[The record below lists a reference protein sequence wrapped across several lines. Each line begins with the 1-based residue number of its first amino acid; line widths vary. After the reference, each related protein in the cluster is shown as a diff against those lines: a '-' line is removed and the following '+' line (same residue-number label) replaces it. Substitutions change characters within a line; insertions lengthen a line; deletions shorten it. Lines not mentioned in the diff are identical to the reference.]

1 MFRQIRQ
8 LVVLGFA
15 VSIATPLFAQTPK
28 KYALL
33 VAVTT
38 YEHTHLNQSPKIQFP
53 EADATAIAAELKGS
67 GYEVE
72 TLLGTQATR
81 TAIGQKLA
89 GLAKKGN
96 QPGVIV
102 IGFFGHGV
110 EYDEKDADGK
120 QTSRSY
126 FCPYD
131 ATMRKR
137 LDEKGKET
145 FDKPGKPR
153 IEPDPTTL
161 ISMASVFEAMSLSPA
176 GNRVLLADCCRNDP
190 HAARGRG
197 FGTGIKT
204 GDLPENANTAALFA
218 CSKGERAFEDPVSKH
233 GAFTCC
239 VLDWLKK
246 PDGRPTAGSLGEH
259 LDDAVPKL
267 VAKLSKGDENQKPR
281 YLNVGK
287 VDLMLGR
294 DPFIG
299 KTAGEG
305 KELVPEITFHWCP
318 PGDFMMGLGTSVVNV
333 TLTKGFWMGETEVT
347 QGQWH
352 SLMNTTPWKGQ
363 EYVKEGFKIAATYI
377 SHDDAVAY
385 CDKLTEQER
394 KVGRL
399 SEGWKYALPTE
410 AQWEYACRSGTGTR
424 FSFGDDKKSLGDYG
438 WFVENVDKKKEDY
451 AHEVGLKKPNQWGL
465 KDMHGNVWEW
475 CADWYDAKLP
485 GGRDPVVLSK
495 GSSRVYRGGSW
506 ILAAPYCWSA
516 FRHRDSPGGR
526 RSDLGFRVAASSQ

>member
-1 MFRQIRQ
+1 MISHFRQLIIII
-8 LVVLGFA
+8 LGFA
-15 VSIATPLFAQTPK
+15 VLVSTPLFAQAPK

-38 YEHTHLNQSPKIQFP
+38 YEHTHLNQAPKIQFP

-67 GYEVE
+67 GYDVD
-72 TLLGTQATR
+72 TLLGTQATL
-81 TAIGQKLA
+81 TAISQKLA

-96 QPGVIV
+96 QPGVVV

-110 EYDEKDADGK
+110 EYDENDADGK
-120 QTSRSY
+120 LTSRSY

-131 ATMRKR
+131 ASMRKR

-145 FDKPGKPR
+145 FEKPGKPR

-239 VLDWLKK
+239 VLNWLKK
-246 PDGRPTAGSLGEH
+246 PEGRPTAGSLGEH
-259 LDDAVPKL
+259 LDETVPKL

-287 VDLMLGR
+287 VDLLLSPSTIDAFG
-294 DPFIG
+294 G
-299 KTAGEG
+299 NTAGEG
-305 KELVPEITFHWCP
+305 KVLAPGMTFHWCL
-318 PGDFMMGLGTSVVNV
+318 PGDFKMGEDGSAVKV
-333 TLTKGFWMGETEVT
+333 TLSQGFWMCETEVT
-347 QGQWH
+347 QGQWQ
-352 SLMNTTPWKGQ
+352 SLMNTTPWKG
-363 EYVKEGFKIAATYI
+363 EKYVKEGSKFPATYI
-377 SHDDAVAY
+377 SHDDAIAY
-385 CDKLTEQER
+385 CERLTEQER
-394 KVGRL
+394 KAGRL
-399 SEGWKYALPTE
+399 PVGWKYTLPTE
-410 AQWEYACRSGTGTR
+410 AQWEYACRSGTGTK
-424 FSFGDDKKSLGDYG
+424 FSFGDNESSLVDYG
-438 WFVENVDKKKEDY
+438 WFEENADKKKEEY
-451 AHEVGLKKPNQWGL
+451 AHEVGLKKPNLWGL
-465 KDMHGNVWEW
+465 KDMHGNVGEW
-475 CADWYDAKLP
+475 CADWYGGKLP

-495 GSSRVYRGGSW
+495 GSLRVVRGGA
-506 ILAAPYCWSA
+506 IE
-516 FRHRDSPGGR
+516 FGEGGGCVHG
-526 RSDLGFRVAASSQ
+526 L